1 MTSPGAKLLDLCK
14 TASAELILVSPFIKE
29 KALRRLLDQVQE
41 HVKLTC
47 VTRWRPE
54 EVKAGVSDL
63 SVWDIVSSRPLST
76 LLLMPTLH
84 AKYYRSDDSCL
95 IGSANLTLTALGWS
109 RNPNLELLIQVDC
122 DSDLAAWESELYGK
136 SVIANESIREQIQ
149 KLVDQLD
156 DTPLVGVDHSI
167 HEDEEEFEGHE
178 LTSIG
183 TEYWLPTLRYPDL
196 LFSAYSGSLDTLT
209 TGARQTAISDL
220 THLKLGNG
228 LRERA
233 FKAVVGAL
241 LLQMPQVHSVDQF
254 LSEPRRFG
262 EVRALLRTLQKENGS
277 YNSSDGWQ
285 TLMRWLRYF
294 LPERYN
300 VSVVDYSEIMFR
312 L

>member
-1 MTSPGAKLLDLCK
+1 MFKSIIP
-14 TASAELILVSPFIKE
+14 
-29 KALRRLLDQVQE
+29 
-41 HVKLTC
+41 
-47 VTRWRPE
+47 
-54 EVKAGVSDL
+54 
-63 SVWDIVSSRPLST
+63 DI
-76 LLLMPTLH
+76 
-84 AKYYRSDDSCL
+84 
-95 IGSANLTLTALGWS
+95 
-109 RNPNLELLIQVDC
+109 
-122 DSDLAAWESELYGK
+122 LYGK

-156 DTPLVGVDHSI
+156 YTPLAAVDQSTQ
-167 HEDEEEFEGHE
+167 EDEEEFDGHE
-178 LTSIG
+178 LASISP
-183 TEYWLPTLRYPDL
+183 EYWLPTLRYPDL

-209 TGARQTAISDL
+209 SGARQTAVSDL
-220 THLKLGNG
+220 AYLKLGNG
-228 LRERA
+228 LHEPT

-262 EVRALLRTLQKENGS
+262 EVRALIRTLQKETGS
-277 YNSSDGWQ
+277 YNSSEGWQ